1 MPCFALFSRVNDI
14 ICAHSL
20 IDDLLEN
27 AFLVKITYKTEV
39 FMSEADTIPAL
50 DLSLIDKHSFS
61 RDDLIDCG
69 YGRLFG
75 PGRAHLPIDEMLM
88 IDRITHIDEK
98 GGKKNR
104 GKIIAEL
111 DINPDLWF
119 FKCHFVSDPVMPGC
133 LGLDALWQLLG
144 FYLAWKG
151 NWGIGRALGC
161 GKVSFKGQVLPTIEK
176 LTYEIDI
183 SRVREGRAVL
193 GIADAV
199 VIADGNIIYTAENLK
214 VGLFTSIEDF

>member
-1 MPCFALFSRVNDI
+1 
-14 ICAHSL
+14 
-20 IDDLLEN
+20 
-27 AFLVKITYKTEV
+27 
-39 FMSEADTIPAL
+39 MSEADTIPEL
-50 DLSLIDKHSFS
+50 DRSLIDKHSFS

-75 PGRAHLPIDEMLM
+75 PGRAHLPIEEMLM

-98 GGKKNR
+98 GGKKDR

-161 GKVSFKGQVLPTIEK
+161 GKVSFKGQVLPSIKK